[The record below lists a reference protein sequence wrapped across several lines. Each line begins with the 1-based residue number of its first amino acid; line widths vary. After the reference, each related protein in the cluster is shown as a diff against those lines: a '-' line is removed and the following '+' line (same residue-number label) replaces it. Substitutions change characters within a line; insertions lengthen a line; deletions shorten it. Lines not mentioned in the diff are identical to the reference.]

1 MNAKTCKYIDKDKI
15 LPSLEKRR
23 RQLIESCFEET
34 MTDRRMDL
42 LQLAD
47 EIGKIIENIELGI
60 YDWNQGSE

>member
-15 LPSLEKRR
+15 LPSLENRR
-23 RQLIESCFEET
+23 RELIDSCFEEGFSKK
-34 MTDRRMDL
+34 RMEL

-47 EIGKIIENIELGI
+47 EGM